1 MCAYFLVQNLKARPH
16 FAAMSLAC
24 LTCQN
29 LRTDSC
35 RSYSYRS
42 DEEQQQTGSS
52 VGCWSN
58 KKNPQ
63 PPAAENTLRTRV
75 APVPPP
81 GGGSSNNISGSSS
94 IQASESNPRLMRC
107 HAVRRDIFRD
117 WHFEDF
123 PEGNR
128 GLCLT

>member
-1 MCAYFLVQNLKARPH
+1 MQNLKGRTH

-24 LTCQN
+24 LSCQN
-29 LRTDSC
+29 VLRTDSC
-35 RSYSYRS
+35 RSYSFRS

-63 PPAAENTLRTRV
+63 PPPAENTLRTRV
-75 APVPPP
+75 APVPSPM
-81 GGGSSNNISGSSS
+81 GGSSNNIIDHSSN
-94 IQASESNPRLMRC
+94 QAPDSNPRLMRC

-128 GLCLT
+128 SLCLT